1 MADNELKI
9 EPMEWNSEDEI
20 PKDVEVI
27 NVGQQVPKQEPKTIS
42 VQECLSN
49 SVQMINQSMPNL
61 LAYDDPAL
69 ENFAIVIA
77 TVRRNMKACIDVLN
91 KVEQANK
98 EAQEN
103 GQNNPE

>member
-27 NVGQQVPKQEPKTIS
+27 NANQPTEGPKTIS

>member
-20 PKDVEVI
+20 PKDAEVVNVE
-27 NVGQQVPKQEPKTIS
+27 QPKTIS

>member
-1 MADNELKI
+1 MAKAK
-9 EPMEWNSEDEI
+9 EPEFVVEGSGLTPVDEI
-20 PKDVEVI
+20 PEGAEVVNVE
-27 NVGQQVPKQEPKTIS
+27 QPKTIS

>member
-1 MADNELKI
+1 MKKTEVPTLEVNELVEEQPVPQP
-9 EPMEWNSEDEI
+9 EP
-20 PKDVEVI
+20 
-27 NVGQQVPKQEPKTIS
+27 QTIS

-98 EAQEN
+98 EAQQN

>member
-1 MADNELKI
+1 MAETK
-9 EPMEWNSEDEI
+9 EPEFVVEGSGLTPVDEI
-20 PKDVEVI
+20 PKDAEVVNVE
-27 NVGQQVPKQEPKTIS
+27 QPKTIS

-98 EAQEN
+98 EAQQN